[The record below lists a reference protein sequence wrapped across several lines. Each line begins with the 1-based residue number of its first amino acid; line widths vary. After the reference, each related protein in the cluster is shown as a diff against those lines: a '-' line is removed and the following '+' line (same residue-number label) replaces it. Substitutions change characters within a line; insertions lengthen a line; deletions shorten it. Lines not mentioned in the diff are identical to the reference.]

1 MIIYKKEWLK
11 NKYIVDLLKTD
22 YTTGR
27 ITKEDFIKIKT
38 AHPVGFYMP
47 GLMVRIG
54 LFILTLIIAIVA
66 TSLFVLMA
74 FLSVHIIG
82 SPGWPIFLGIICYAL
97 LEFLTKGK
105 HYFHSGVDNALL
117 YFSAAL
123 LGGGFIWI
131 IIDSHFTTGDNLLG
145 AIGIALLCIYL
156 TLRFA
161 DVFTTAVACGA
172 IFACV
177 YFFWAMMGKFGLATM
192 PFIMM
197 IAAACAYFGF
207 SSLGKNSKFI
217 YYANCIAIV
226 KLISL
231 LTLYAAGNY
240 FVVNN
245 LNNML
250 NELDDSHTAI
260 PFGFIFWIWTMAIPL
275 VYILFGLKRK
285 NAMLLRTGMILVA
298 AAVATF
304 RVYYHL
310 LPIEIMLTLSGII
323 VLTGVYAIISYL
335 KTPRHGFT
343 YAEPKET
350 NTADSLNLEG
360 LAIGQA
366 ASHLPPAGHAP
377 ASRFGGGSGG
387 GGGSSGDF

>member
-1 MIIYKKEWLK
+1 MIIYNKGWLN

-22 YTTGR
+22 YTAGR
-27 ITKEDFIKIKT
+27 ITKEEFIKIKT

-47 GLMVRIG
+47 GLMVRAG

-66 TSLFVLMA
+66 TGLLSLMA
-74 FLSVHIIG
+74 AGAHIIEN
-82 SPGWPIFLGIICYAL
+82 PGWPIFLGLGCYIL
-97 LEFLTKGK
+97 LELLTKDK

-123 LGGGFIWI
+123 FAGGFIWI
-131 IIDSHFTTGDNLLG
+131 IIDAHLTTGDNLMG
-145 AIGIALLCIYL
+145 AMVIALLCIYL

-161 DVFTTAVACGA
+161 DVVTAAIACGA

-192 PFIMM
+192 PFVMM
-197 IAAACAYFGF
+197 IGAACTYFGF
-207 SSLGKNSKFI
+207 NRLGKNAKSL
-217 YYANCIAIV
+217 YYTYCIATA
-226 KLISL
+226 KLVSL

-240 FVVNN
+240 FAVNR

-250 NELDDSHTAI
+250 NALDDSHTTI
-260 PFGFIFWIWTMAIPL
+260 PFGFIFWIWTIALPI
-275 VYILFGLKRK
+275 VYILFSLKRK
-285 NAMLLRTGMILVA
+285 DTMLLRTGMVLVG

-323 VLTGVYAIISYL
+323 ILAGAYTVISYL
-335 KTPRHGFT
+335 KIPRHGFT
-343 YAEPKET
+343 NAEPEEV
-350 NTADSLNLEG
+350 NTGDSLNLEG

-366 ASHLPPAGHAP
+366 TSHLPPAGQATV
-377 ASRFGGGSGG
+377 SRFGGGSGG
-387 GGGSSGDF
+387 GGGSSDSF

>member
-1 MIIYKKEWLK
+1 MIIYNKEWLN
-11 NKYIVDLLKTD
+11 NKHVVDLLKTD
-22 YTTGR
+22 YITGR
-27 ITKEDFIKIKT
+27 ITKDEFIKIKT
-38 AHPVGFYMP
+38 THPVGFYMP

-66 TSLFVLMA
+66 TSLLVLMA
-74 FLSVHIIG
+74 FVSVHIVG
-82 SPGWPIFLGIICYAL
+82 SPGWPIFLGIIYYVL
-97 LEFLTKGK
+97 LEFLTKSK

-117 YFSAAL
+117 YSSAAL

-131 IIDSHFTTGDNLLG
+131 VIDSHLTTGDNLLG
-145 AIGIALLCIYL
+145 AITIAILCIYL

-161 DVFTTAVACGA
+161 DVVTAAVACGA

-192 PFIMM
+192 PFVMM

-207 SSLGKNSKFI
+207 NRLGKNAKSL
-217 YYANCIAIV
+217 YYTDCIAIV

-240 FVVNN
+240 FVVNR

-250 NELDDSHTAI
+250 NALDDSHTAI
-260 PFGFIFWIWTMAIPL
+260 PFGFIFWIWTIALPVI
-275 VYILFGLKRK
+275 YILFGLKRK
-285 NAMLLRTGMILVA
+285 DTMLLRTGMVLVG

-310 LPIEIMLTLSGII
+310 LPIEIMLTLAGII
-323 VLTGVYAIISYL
+323 ILAGSYTIISYL

-343 YAEPKET
+343 YAEPEEA
-350 NTADSLNLEG
+350 NNADSLNLEG

-366 ASHLPPAGHAP
+366 TSHLPPIGP
-377 ASRFGGGSGG
+377 GSTTRFGGGSGG

>member
-27 ITKEDFIKIKT
+27 ITKEEFTKIKT

-47 GLMVRIG
+47 GLMVRVG

-66 TSLFVLMA
+66 TSLLSLMA
-74 FLSVHIIG
+74 FISVPMG
-82 SPGWPIFLGIICYAL
+82 SPSWPIFLGIICYAL

-117 YFSAAL
+117 YFSAGL
-123 LGGGFIWI
+123 FGGGFIWI
-131 IIDSHFTTGDNLLG
+131 ITDAHITTGDNLLG
-145 AIGIALLCIYL
+145 AMVIALLCIYL
-156 TLRFA
+156 SLRFA
-161 DVFTTAVACGA
+161 DVVTAAVACVA

-177 YFFWAMMGKFGLATM
+177 YFLWAMMDKFGLATM
-192 PFIMM
+192 PFVMM
-197 IAAACAYFGF
+197 IAAACTYFGF
-207 SSLGKNSKFI
+207 NNWGKNAKVH
-217 YYANCIAIV
+217 YYADCIATV

-240 FVVNN
+240 FVVNR

-250 NELDDSHTAI
+250 NSLDDSHTAI
-260 PFGFIFWIWTMAIPL
+260 PFGFIFWIWTIVLPI
-275 VYILFGLKRK
+275 VYIWFGLKRK
-285 NAMLLRTGMILVA
+285 NTMLLRTGMVLVA
-298 AAVATF
+298 VTVATF
-304 RVYYHL
+304 RAYYHL
-310 LPIEIMLTLSGII
+310 LPIEIMLTLAGII
-323 VLTGVYAIISYL
+323 ILVGAYTIIRYL
-335 KTPRHGFT
+335 KKPRHGFT
-343 YAEPKET
+343 YAEPEEA

-366 ASHLPPAGHAP
+366 TSHLPLAAQAP
-377 ASRFGGGSGG
+377 VSRFGGGSGG

>member
-1 MIIYKKEWLK
+1 MMIIYKKNWL
-11 NKYIVDLLKTD
+11 NNLYVVDLLKAD
-22 YTTGR
+22 YAAGR
-27 ITKEDFIKIKT
+27 ITQEEFIKIKA

-47 GLMVRIG
+47 GLMVRAG

-66 TSLFVLMA
+66 TSLISLMA
-74 FLSVHIIG
+74 SGLKIIE
-82 SPGWPIFLGIICYAL
+82 SPGWPVFLGIACYVL
-97 LEFLTKGK
+97 LEFLTNDK

-117 YFSAAL
+117 YFSAGL
-123 LGGGFIWI
+123 IGGGFIWI
-131 IIDSHFTTGDNLLG
+131 IIESHINTGDNLL
-145 AIGIALLCIYL
+145 AAMVIALLCIYL

-161 DVFTTAVACGA
+161 DVVMSAVACGA
-172 IFACV
+172 TFACV

-192 PFIMM
+192 PFVMM
-197 IAAACAYFGF
+197 IAAGCTYFGLNSF
-207 SSLGKNSKFI
+207 RENVKSL
-217 YYANCIAIV
+217 YYTDCIAIT

-240 FVVNN
+240 FVVNR

-250 NELDDSHTAI
+250 NALDDSHTVI
-260 PFGFIFWIWTMAIPL
+260 PFGFIFWIWTFAMPL
-275 VYILFGLKRK
+275 VYILLGLKRK
-285 NAMLLRTGMILVA
+285 DTILLRTGMVLVA

-310 LPIEIMLTLSGII
+310 LPIEIMLTLAGVFI
-323 VLTGVYAIISYL
+323 LAGVYTIISYL
-335 KTPRHGFT
+335 KAPRHGFT
-343 YAEPKET
+343 YAEPEEA
-350 NTADSLNLEG
+350 NTADGLNLEG

-366 ASHLPPAGHAP
+366 TSHLPPAAQTP